1 MWRNYLKEYLQ
12 EQEQIIEM
20 YQKDFVV
27 IFR

>member
-1 MWRNYLKEYLQ
+1 MWRNCLKEYLQ